1 MSDTA
6 PAITAV
12 RYPGLTV
19 HLTGCDG
26 NAFSLMAAVTDAL
39 DWYGVDQAEI
49 AEFRTEATAGDDAVM
64 VRTCM
69 AWVDVR

>member
-1 MSDTA
+1 MTDTVR
-6 PAITAV
+6 PV

-49 AEFRTEATAGDDAVM
+49 AEFCTEAKAGDYDALL
-64 VRTCM
+64 RTCM

>member
-1 MSDTA
+1 MTDTVR
-6 PAITAV
+6 PV

-19 HLTGCDG
+19 HLIGCDG

-49 AEFRTEATAGDDAVM
+49 AEFRTEATAGDYDALL
-64 VRTCM
+64 RTCM